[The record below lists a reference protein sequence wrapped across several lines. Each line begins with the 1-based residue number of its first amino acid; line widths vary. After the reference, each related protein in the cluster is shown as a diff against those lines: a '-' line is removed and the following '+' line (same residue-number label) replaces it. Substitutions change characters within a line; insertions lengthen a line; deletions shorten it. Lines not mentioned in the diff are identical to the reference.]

1 MSRKHQSDHLLCYN
15 CLVKR
20 LFSAVFILTF
30 IFACNEKPKNPV
42 AEYGDVMINSYQK
55 GKQAG
60 VEGNL
65 DAVKNAINAYHA
77 ANDKYPPQL
86 DEIKPLLGGTEV
98 DFSKYDYNPE
108 NGAVT
113 LRAN

>member
-1 MSRKHQSDHLLCYN
+1 MKKLCFAVVI
-15 CLVKR
+15 L
-20 LFSAVFILTF
+20 VFIV
-30 IFACNEKPKNPV
+30 ACNEKPKNPV

-65 DAVKNAINAYHA
+65 DAVKNAIQAYHA
-77 ANDKYPPQL
+77 ANDKYPQNL
-86 DEIKPLLGGTEV
+86 EEIKPLLGGTEL

-108 NGAVT
+108 NGTVT
-113 LRAN
+113 LKIN

>member
-1 MSRKHQSDHLLCYN
+1 M
-15 CLVKR
+15 KR
-20 LFSAVFILTF
+20 LFLTVVIFAFIL
-30 IFACNEKPKNPV
+30 ACDQKPKNPV

-65 DAVKNAINAYHA
+65 NAVKNAIQAYHA
-77 ANDKYPPQL
+77 ANDKYPQQL
-86 DEIKPLLGGTEV
+86 DEIKPLLGGTEM

-113 LRAN
+113 LKIN